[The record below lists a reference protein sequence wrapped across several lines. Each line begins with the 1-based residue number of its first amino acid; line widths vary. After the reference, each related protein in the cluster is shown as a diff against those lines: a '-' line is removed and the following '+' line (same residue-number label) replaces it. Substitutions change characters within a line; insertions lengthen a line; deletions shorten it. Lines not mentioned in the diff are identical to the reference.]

1 MTRPKRN
8 WIQEERRN
16 TLGHWVALCVSC
28 GHTQRYFEESEGE
41 LPSTCPQCG
50 AALRSRCPRCDAR
63 FASAFQVECEE
74 CGTEIRPPEL
84 FGGAIRKPGR

>member
-1 MTRPKRN
+1 MAPAKRN

-16 TLGHWVALCVSC
+16 TLGHWVAFCPDC
-28 GHTQRYFEESEGE
+28 GHTQRYFEGSERE
-41 LPSTCPQCG
+41 LPVACPQCG
-50 AALRSRCPRCDAR
+50 AALRSRCLACDAR

-74 CGTEIRPPEL
+74 CGVEIRPREL